1 MKFLLVFI
9 LTIQTVYSSSDE
21 FNEYLKSL
29 QSQFK
34 VISLSKESLLHLE
47 NELKKDF
54 QFMSS
59 NHIGSHLAKELTPT
73 IS

>member
-1 MKFLLVFI
+1 MMCAAPTVMKFLLVFI

-34 VISLSKESLLHLE
+34 SSL
-47 NELKKDF
+47 
-54 QFMSS
+54 
-59 NHIGSHLAKELTPT
+59 
-73 IS
+73 